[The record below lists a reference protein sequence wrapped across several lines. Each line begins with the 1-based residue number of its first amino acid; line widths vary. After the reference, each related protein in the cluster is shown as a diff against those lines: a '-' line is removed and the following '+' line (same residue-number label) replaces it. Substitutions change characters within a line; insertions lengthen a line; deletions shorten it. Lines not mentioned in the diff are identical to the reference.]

1 MLGAPPT
8 LTPAHPVIGL
18 TGGIAS
24 GKSTVSSLLSTT
36 HRLPIIDADVIA
48 RDVLA
53 PGTSGFRLVVAH
65 FGPDR
70 VLRPDGTLDRA
81 AIGDIV
87 FQDKDER
94 QWLNGVVH
102 PRVRRAMAWAVLGCW
117 WRGEWA
123 VVLDV
128 PLLIE
133 AGLYRWVG
141 ETVVVYV

>member
-1 MLGAPPT
+1 M
-8 LTPAHPVIGL
+8 IGL

-24 GKSTVSSLLSTT
+24 GKSTVSSLLSKN
-36 HRLPIIDADVIA
+36 HHIPIIDADIIA

-70 VLRPDGTLDRA
+70 VLTKDGTLDRA

-87 FQDKDER
+87 FRDKEER
-94 QWLNGVVH
+94 YWLNGVVH
-102 PRVRRAMAWAVLGCW
+102 PRVRRAMAWQVLSCW
-117 WRGEWA
+117 LRGEWA

-133 AGLYRWVG
+133 AGLYKWVG